1 MSAVAGRAAPS
12 ESPRDRRFGARD
24 YMRMG
29 SPGWFPVTS
38 DPVLEEL
45 RAEHERL
52 LVRRDEAQQQVA
64 GVRAR
69 FEAQDAARQAEF
81 DAAAREVREPEL
93 PDRTGEDDRRDAIMD
108 AEARLRAA
116 SHALAAFGTA
126 AVDRLRGELPEGW
139 HAAEAVNEHRIPPNG
154 AAAEIVAKLD
164 VAATQARERM
174 EQARRALAEADR
186 ELRAVIPLRVWL
198 IRTANA
204 GTDGTARLEPADGLE
219 VPPAFTAGTKPRD
232 LDVPGWFPDATG
244 TPEPEEGAEPVDT
257 SDPWFAERERI
268 TDDDSIATREF

>member
-1 MSAVAGRAAPS
+1 
-12 ESPRDRRFGARD
+12 
-24 YMRMG
+24 MRMG
-29 SPGWFPVTS
+29 SPGWFPATS

-52 LVRRDEAQQQVA
+52 LVKRDEAQQQVL

-81 DAAAREVREPEL
+81 DAAAREGREPEL

-116 SHALAAFGTA
+116 SHALAAFGIA

-164 VAATQARERM
+164 VAAAEARERM

-186 ELRAVIPLRVWL
+186 ELRAAIPLRMWL

-204 GTDGTARLEPADGLE
+204 GTDGSARLEPADGME
-219 VPPAFTAGTKPRD
+219 IPPAFTAGTKPRD
-232 LDVPGWFPDATG
+232 LDVPGWYPDVAG
-244 TPEPEEGAEPVDT
+244 PPEPDPEDEELVDM
-257 SDPWFAERERI
+257 SDPWFAERERT